1 MLFLNY
7 CLLRFKGSG
16 YAQISRVMRL
26 SAIILL
32 TASLHVTAMGYSQK
46 VTLNMHN
53 RPLEEV
59 ITEIGRQSGI
69 EILYNN
75 DLIRD
80 AGPISIS
87 VKDLDATQ
95 ALTLALSKTRLGFR
109 LMDGTL
115 IISPLPAGIPGS
127 NQTPAPQAVLPGT
140 VLGPDDKPLG
150 AVTVVNK
157 NTKMAVQTDMQGNFI
172 IAAKE
177 GDVLEFSSIGY
188 ATQLYKVG
196 HLISNY
202 SRTTGPTDPNV
213 NRITI
218 HLQQQSSDLNQVVMI
233 GYGSSQKKDLT
244 GSVSTI
250 AGKDIEDI
258 PFTTFDNA
266 MAGKAA
272 GVQVTKTDGTP
283 GGAVRIRVRG
293 TTSLLG
299 GNDPLYVIDGV
310 PVQVQANYVNPGY
323 DVSNPVGN
331 DVNAGSGGVA
341 SGMSTAFANG
351 LNSLGGLNPDDIESI
366 TILKDASA
374 SAIYGSKA
382 SNGVVII
389 TTKKGRKD
397 TKPQVTFNYYG
408 TYTSIEKR
416 PHLLNAT
423 QYKSLMTEAAQN
435 DNAARDA
442 IGYPHQAEGDSIV
455 DDPATYFGNVN
466 TDWINTVTRTTL
478 SHNAEIGIQG
488 GSAASRYYTS
498 LSFISNPGIVTGTD
512 YQRVTGKVNLENEI
526 GKHLKFITNFNIGYT
541 NQDIT
546 NGAYDQALKA
556 RPDYTPYDSTGN
568 FTNFGNVGESYQGFQ
583 NPLALTTAINN
594 SKTTS
599 LLGSLS
605 GVYDFTSRLQFKS
618 TVSLNDQAYNQRLY
632 TPSYLQIGSYYGNV
646 ASNGGIGSNG
656 NSRFAD
662 WFVENTLSY
671 NNHWGKH
678 TFNFLAGTSYETTKT
693 SFFSATASGYPND
706 NVLNSLSSA
715 ITPLYVRGD
724 DPTKPQ
730 SYLLSYYLR
739 ANYTLMDKY
748 LFTFT
753 GRSDGSS
760 KFGPDNKYGYFPSG
774 AISWRLSKENFLK
787 DVHWLDDLK
796 IRGSYGLT
804 GNQNIG
810 NQMYRT
816 LYSPLSYAGTNALIP
831 TQLGNTA
838 IKWETTKQTDLGL
851 DFSFFHNRLEGT
863 FDYYKKEVDDALLSL
878 PVPSS
883 TSFTSLLQN
892 VVGIRN
898 TGFEVSLQGDL
909 IRTRD
914 FRWSASVN
922 ITWNKSIVN
931 KLQSGADLTQL
942 GDVSGIELSNTTLVK
957 GKPLG
962 LMTGMKVTGIIKD
975 QQQLAN
981 YKSKLGP
988 LSFVFPTLGIG
999 DPMFLLDTVTYAS
1012 IGAQYPYFNTIIGSG
1027 APKAYGGFSQGFSYK
1042 NFDLNLYFLFSYGG
1056 HLLWGDDVSSIS
1068 FGSNA
1073 NVNAVALNRYTPT
1086 HTNTNQPR
1094 LLLPGD
1100 QILYASN
1107 LSVFN
1112 SSYLKLRTVSVAY
1125 HLDKSDWMKRSGIQD
1140 AQVYASATNLFN
1152 ITKYPGND
1160 PETSDDAYSVAG
1172 GYFDISNFPA
1182 VRTVSAGLKVSF

>member
-75 DLIRD
+75 DLIRN
-80 AGPISIS
+80 AGTVSIS
-87 VKDLDATQ
+87 VNDMDATQ
-95 ALTLALSKTRLGFR
+95 ALALALARTRLGFR
-109 LMDGTL
+109 FMDGTL
-115 IISPLPAGIPGS
+115 IISPLPAGVP
-127 NQTPAPQAVLPGT
+127 PAAPQAVVPGT

-150 AVTVVNK
+150 AVTVTNK
-157 NTKMAVQTDMQGNFI
+157 TTKKATQTDMQGTFV

-177 GDVLEFSSIGY
+177 GDILQFSSIGY
-188 ATQLYKVG
+188 STQLYKVG
-196 HLISNY
+196 ALSLTN
-202 SRTTGPTDPNV
+202 GNE

-310 PVQVQANYVNPGY
+310 PVQVQPNYLNPGY
-323 DVSNPVGN
+323 DVSNPIGN
-331 DVNAGSGGVA
+331 DVNAGDGGVA

-416 PHLLNAT
+416 PHLLNAS

-442 IGYPHQAEGDSIV
+442 TGLPHQAEGDSIV
-455 DDPATYFGNVN
+455 DDPGTYFGNVN

-488 GSAASRYYTS
+488 GSAFSRYYTS
-498 LSFISNPGIVTGTD
+498 LSFISTPGIVIGTD
-512 YQRVTGKVNLENEI
+512 YQRVTGKINLENEI

-546 NGAYDQALKA
+546 NGAYDQAIKA

-632 TPSYLQIGSYYGNV
+632 TPSYVQIGSFYGNV
-646 ASNGGIGSNG
+646 PRTAAS
-656 NSRFAD
+656 A
-662 WFVENTLSY
+662 
-671 NNHWGKH
+671 
-678 TFNFLAGTSYETTKT
+678 
-693 SFFSATASGYPND
+693 ATA
-706 NVLNSLSSA
+706 
-715 ITPLYVRGD
+715 TPAS
-724 DPTKPQ
+724 PT
-730 SYLLSYYLR
+730 
-739 ANYTLMDKY
+739 
-748 LFTFT
+748 
-753 GRSDGSS
+753 G
-760 KFGPDNKYGYFPSG
+760 
-774 AISWRLSKENFLK
+774 SWR
-787 DVHWLDDLK
+787 
-796 IRGSYGLT
+796 
-804 GNQNIG
+804 
-810 NQMYRT
+810 
-816 LYSPLSYAGTNALIP
+816 
-831 TQLGNTA
+831 
-838 IKWETTKQTDLGL
+838 
-851 DFSFFHNRLEGT
+851 
-863 FDYYKKEVDDALLSL
+863 
-878 PVPSS
+878 
-883 TSFTSLLQN
+883 
-892 VVGIRN
+892 
-898 TGFEVSLQGDL
+898 
-909 IRTRD
+909 
-914 FRWSASVN
+914 
-922 ITWNKSIVN
+922 
-931 KLQSGADLTQL
+931 
-942 GDVSGIELSNTTLVK
+942 
-957 GKPLG
+957 
-962 LMTGMKVTGIIKD
+962 
-975 QQQLAN
+975 
-981 YKSKLGP
+981 
-988 LSFVFPTLGIG
+988 
-999 DPMFLLDTVTYAS
+999 
-1012 IGAQYPYFNTIIGSG
+1012 
-1027 APKAYGGFSQGFSYK
+1027 
-1042 NFDLNLYFLFSYGG
+1042 
-1056 HLLWGDDVSSIS
+1056 
-1068 FGSNA
+1068 
-1073 NVNAVALNRYTPT
+1073 TP
-1086 HTNTNQPR
+1086 
-1094 LLLPGD
+1094 
-1100 QILYASN
+1100 
-1107 LSVFN
+1107 
-1112 SSYLKLRTVSVAY
+1112 
-1125 HLDKSDWMKRSGIQD
+1125 
-1140 AQVYASATNLFN
+1140 
-1152 ITKYPGND
+1152 
-1160 PETSDDAYSVAG
+1160 
-1172 GYFDISNFPA
+1172 
-1182 VRTVSAGLKVSF
+1182 